1 MKEALTIAARQIGGL
16 CLLAFTTAAAGL
28 DQKSEDS
35 LLDIQTFASQLADA
49 PHAASGS
56 DADKQLAQAIRTKAN
71 TIYDRLRNSDGA
83 LPEEYSE
90 SLHADAEILRHALNE
105 PSAAYRRELLQL
117 AHEDLRLKLL
127 YLQGSAGWTVFSP
140 SETLVKVSITTQSD
154 GKTVAGYSVQCNP
167 RRYGNS
173 IIFQS
178 IFAKLTSPSEGKIAP
193 GTYTCLL
200 ERAGARMKKDISVGL
215 TGSATEKIEIEVSRP

>member
-1 MKEALTIAARQIGGL
+1 MLKIAVRRICRL
-16 CLLAFTTAAAGL
+16 CLLTAATTALGL

-49 PHAASGS
+49 PRAANIE
-56 DADKQLAQAIRTKAN
+56 ADRELIQSIRTKAN
-71 TIYDRLRNSDGA
+71 AIYDRLRNVDGS
-83 LPEEYSE
+83 LPKEYSE
-90 SLHADAEILRHALNE
+90 SLRADVEIIRQALNE
-105 PSAAYRRELLQL
+105 PSEAHRRQLLQL

-140 SETLVKVSITTQSD
+140 GDTLVQVSVTTMAE

-173 IIFQS
+173 PIFQN
-178 IFAKLTSPSEGKIAP
+178 IFTKLTSPSDGKIAP

-200 ERAGARMKKDISVGL
+200 ERAGARVKKDISVGL
-215 TGSATEKIEIEVSRP
+215 TGSAAEKIEVEVSKP